1 MLQPQEELYSFVT
14 PLHTCTTNVRE
25 GLEPGVLTDPYARE
39 GERERD
45 YSHFGSSVC
54 TFVVGGLCCPLDLGG
69 GFPG

>member
-39 GERERD
+39 GERERETIAILAP
-45 YSHFGSSVC
+45 VC
-54 TFVVGGLCCPLDLGG
+54 APLSLGACAALST
-69 GFPG
+69 

>member
-39 GERERD
+39 GERERER
-45 YSHFGSSVC
+45 
-54 TFVVGGLCCPLDLGG
+54 L
-69 GFPG
+69 